1 LPIPTGRVIKVA
13 DGDTITVLD
22 SSFSQ
27 YKVRVTS
34 IDAPESEQPFGSVS
48 GDNLERMGFGRQV
61 TVEYENHDCYG
72 RILGNLLISSKD
84 ANLLQIMV
92 GSAWHYK
99 AYADEQSAK
108 EQAAYAAAEMAA
120 RSNHRGLWADAYP
133 VSVGLTQG

>member
-1 LPIPTGRVIKVA
+1 MPIPTGRVIKVA

-61 TVEYENHDCYG
+61 TVKYENHDC
-72 RILGNLLISSKD
+72 
-84 ANLLQIMV
+84 
-92 GSAWHYK
+92 
-99 AYADEQSAK
+99 
-108 EQAAYAAAEMAA
+108 
-120 RSNHRGLWADAYP
+120 
-133 VSVGLTQG
+133 